1 MVYRSNFMKYSLY
14 KIALL
19 LLVSAFAYG
28 QKIDNTA
35 SFRDIKS
42 DRYFRINYDNDYFT
56 ATDIYYTQGYQL
68 ELVTPWL
75 RKNPLNKLFPTLK
88 NSDNRYGLLFE
99 NLGYIPTKI
108 SVKEIQQGD
117 RPYAATMALK
127 SFQVSTDTISH
138 SRLSSSLVVGVIGPW
153 AQGNE
158 IQTGIHKW
166 IGDEPPMGWHNQIK
180 NDLILDYEVA
190 YEKQLLRLKNIVA
203 INLDTKLH
211 LGTFN
216 TNASLG
222 VNGTI
227 GLINSPFT
235 SYKSN
240 RKFFVYAYNQS
251 RVKAIGYDA
260 SLQGGLFNTSSPYT
274 IPNNG
279 IERFTIE
286 NNYGI
291 IMQFKTLYFEYSRND
306 ITPEFKGGS
315 KHKWGGFK
323 IGFTI

>member
-1 MVYRSNFMKYSLY
+1 MKYSLFN
-14 KIALL
+14 IALL
-19 LLVSAFAYG
+19 LLCTAFANA

-42 DRYFRINYDNDYFT
+42 DKYFRINYDNDFFT
-56 ATDIYYTQGYQL
+56 ATDLYYTQGYQL
-68 ELVTPWL
+68 ELITPWL
-75 RKNPLNKLFPTLK
+75 RKNPVNKLFFKLN
-88 NSDNRYGLLFE
+88 NSDTRYGLAFE

-117 RPYAATMALK
+117 RPYAATMAFK
-127 SFQVSTDTISH
+127 SFQVATDTITN
-138 SRLSSSLVVGVIGPW
+138 SRLSSSFVVGVIGP
-153 AQGNE
+153 AALGNE

-180 NDLILDYEVA
+180 NDLILDYEIA

-203 INLDTKLH
+203 VNLDTKLH

-222 VNGTI
+222 LNGSV
-227 GLINSPFT
+227 GLINAPFT
-235 SYKSN
+235 SYKSQ
-240 RKFFVYAYNQS
+240 RKFFMYAYNQS

-260 SLQGGLFNTSSPYT
+260 SLQGGLFNNSSPYT
-274 IPNNG
+274 IPG
-279 IERFTIE
+279 QDIERFTIE

-291 IMQFKTLYFEYSRND
+291 IMQFKTLYFEYSRSD
-306 ITPEFKGGS
+306 ITPEFKGGG